1 MVSLHHGDP
10 RETSNTAWV
19 RSFLGETDMVIGL
32 RQVTLQRSILLDSIG
47 APWCSVTWN
56 PLGRQNHNLGVKTS
70 MWKYY
75 VFD

>member
-19 RSFLGETDMVIGL
+19 RSFLGETEKSHSDMVIGL

-47 APWCSVTWN
+47 APWCSVT
-56 PLGRQNHNLGVKTS
+56 
-70 MWKYY
+70 
-75 VFD
+75 